1 MEKILKIDAKIRID
15 KLKKLIEYYRYAYHV
30 LDKSLI
36 SDGALDSLKHELQD
50 LENQFLEFVTPDSP
64 TQRVGGKP
72 LDKFVKIRHEQP
84 MYSMVDVFDYDELV
98 DWEKRV
104 AKVGGQKINEYYC

>member
-50 LENQFLEFVTPDSP
+50 LENQFPEFVTPDSP
-64 TQRVGGKP
+64 TQRVGGP
-72 LDKFVKIRHEQP
+72 PVGSRPSDAAGGIAEQRSRH
-84 MYSMVDVFDYDELV
+84 SH
-98 DWEKRV
+98 
-104 AKVGGQKINEYYC
+104 